1 LRCRDEN
8 SPFMCFVYAAA
19 TRDATSARTSTSSSR
34 RHWQDGNIAQKNKT
48 LDDMSSIPSDFT
60 TVSGMR
66 SGVRPYLGFVRFHGH
81 VREWYSW
88 AHSAAKQSLSN
99 EYRKHPI
106 AAGSFENMPPPNA
119 APLQAIAIK
128 HASSRLL
135 ILRDKAMAG
144 NWGKGVVELLILQ
157 CCLEAYVR
165 V

>member
-1 LRCRDEN
+1 LHCRDEN

-34 RHWQDGNIAQKNKT
+34 RQWQDCNIAQKNKT
-48 LDDMSSIPSDFT
+48 LDGMSSIPSDFT
-60 TVSGMR
+60 TVSRMT
-66 SGVRPYLGFVRFHGH
+66 SGLRPHLGFVRYHGH
-81 VREWYSW
+81 VHEWYSW
-88 AHSAAKQSLSN
+88 ALSAAKQSLSN
-99 EYRKHPI
+99 EYRKQPI
-106 AAGSFENMPPPNA
+106 TAGSFKNMPPLKCRA
-119 APLQAIAIK
+119 LQAIAIK

-135 ILRDKAMAG
+135 TLRDKAMAG